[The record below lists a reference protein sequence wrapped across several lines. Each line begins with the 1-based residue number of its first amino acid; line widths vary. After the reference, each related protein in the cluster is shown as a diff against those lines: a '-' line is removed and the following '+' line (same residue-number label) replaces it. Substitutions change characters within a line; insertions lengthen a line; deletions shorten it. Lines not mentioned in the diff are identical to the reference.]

1 MSVHVPG
8 RCPDVNKSSVPLTL
22 RRCTAEARL
31 AELALLDLNKGRDPV
46 LLISEVNFG
55 PASRAA
61 ESSVPHNGETG
72 R

>member
-22 RRCTAEARL
+22 HRCTAEARP
-31 AELALLDLNKGRDPV
+31 AELALLDLNKGREPV

-55 PASRAA
+55 A
-61 ESSVPHNGETG
+61 G
-72 R
+72 